1 MEAFIKEEKVE
12 TPAISLDKE
21 ADKFEI
27 SGKSFPEETKDFYEP
42 VLNWLEEYA
51 EQANPKTNFHFK
63 LDYYN
68 SSTSTMILEM
78 LYILERINK
87 VGKEVKIHWY
97 YQDIDDD
104 MKEAGEEFAEMID
117 APFAFIPLVQNDKA

>member
-1 MEAFIKEEKVE
+1 MEAFNRERKVE
-12 TPAISLDKE
+12 TPAILFDKE
-21 ADKFEI
+21 AGKFEI

-42 VLNWLEEYA
+42 VLNWLEEYV
-51 EQANPKTNFHFK
+51 ENPNPKTDFHFN

-78 LYILERINK
+78 LYILERIK
-87 VGKEVKIHWY
+87 KTGKDLKIHWY

-104 MKEAGEEFAEMID
+104 MQEAGEEFAEMID
-117 APFAFIPLVQNDKA
+117 VPFEFIPVVQKEK

>member
-12 TPAISLDKE
+12 TPAILFDKE
-21 ADKFEI
+21 AGKFEI
-27 SGKSFPEETKDFYEP
+27 GGKSFPEETKDFYEP

-51 EQANPKTNFHFK
+51 EQANPKTDFHFK

-78 LYILERINK
+78 LYILERIVKN
-87 VGKEVKIHWY
+87 GKEVKIHWHY
-97 YQDIDDD
+97 HEIDDD
-104 MKEAGEEFAEMID
+104 MQEAGEEFAEMID
-117 APFAFIPLVQNDKA
+117 VPFEFIPMVKE